1 MLESLGDLTSKIP
14 LLITT
19 VQQCNDLKEILTKIS
34 NEFQN
39 TRNDLNVINRNFEK
53 MNIENISTTIIE
65 NMAHFTNHQEKLYSF
80 NKKLKNSIAF
90 LWKLFTPPPPQKK
103 IILISLQK
111 FTSRYYIQQSSTK
124 WISKKACKLQPK
136 FLQKEASENTK
147 TRTDLATEKS
157 EAKIRF
163 L

>member
-1 MLESLGDLTSKIP
+1 MLESLGDLPSKIP
-14 LLITT
+14 LLVTT
-19 VQQCNDLKEILTKIS
+19 VQQCNDLKEILTKIL

-53 MNIENISTTIIE
+53 TNIEDISTTIIE
-65 NMAHFTNHQEKLYSF
+65 NMAHLTNHQEKLSSF
-80 NKKLKNSIAF
+80 NKQLKNSIAF
-90 LWKLFTPPPPQKK
+90 LWKLFTPPPPPQK
-103 IILISLQK
+103 IIL
-111 FTSRYYIQQSSTK
+111 TSRYYIQQPSTK

-136 FLQKEASENTK
+136 FLHKEASENTK

>member
-90 LWKLFTPPPPQKK
+90 LWKLFTPPPPQKNNFDITTK
-103 IILISLQK
+103 VHISLLYTTVFNK
-111 FTSRYYIQQSSTK
+111 VN
-124 WISKKACKLQPK
+124 
-136 FLQKEASENTK
+136 LQKSVQTATK
-147 TRTDLATEKS
+147 ISSKRS
-157 EAKIRF
+157 IRKHQNPDRSSN
-163 L
+163 